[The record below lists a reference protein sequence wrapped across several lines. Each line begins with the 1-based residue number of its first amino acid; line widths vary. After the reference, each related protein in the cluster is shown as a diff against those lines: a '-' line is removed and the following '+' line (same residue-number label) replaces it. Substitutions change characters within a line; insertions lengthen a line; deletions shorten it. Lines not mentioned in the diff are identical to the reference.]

1 MTKFRDPLDDPR
13 APVAGLQLAD
23 VLDLRAYER
32 VRDDYRR
39 QIIEHKRRRRI
50 ALGPIVTLLFES
62 FDTVR
67 FQVHEMAR
75 AERIVTDE
83 GIEGELDAYNRLLPV
98 RGELSATLFIELTSE
113 EDLRHWLPRLVG
125 IEQAVGF
132 RVGAAGEER
141 FVMAEPELAHAQAPH
156 ARRRHPGRPL
166 PALRLRPGRTA
177 RLRRRVARPRGPPPQ
192 LRGRDR
198 TRGTNPQRP
207 VGRARGASGAAAV
220 PLNCLCRHPTRAD
233 GA

>member
-1 MTKFRDPLDDPR
+1 VTKFRDPPDDPR
-13 APVAGLQLAD
+13 PPVAGLQLAD

-39 QIIEHKRRRRI
+39 RIIEHKRRRRI
-50 ALGPIVTLLFES
+50 ALGPILTLLFES

-75 AERIVTDE
+75 AERIVTDKD
-83 GIEGELDAYNRLLPV
+83 IEGELDVYNRLLPV

-132 RVGAAGEER
+132 KVGGVGHER
-141 FVMAEPELAHAQAPH
+141 FVMAEPESTHAAALTRDTVTPAVHYVRFAFDRDERRAFAAAPPVLVARHAAYEAETELTKEIQADLLAELE
-156 ARRRHPGRPL
+156 GRVEPL
-166 PALRLRPGRTA
+166 PFG
-177 RLRRRVARPRGPPPQ
+177 
-192 LRGRDR
+192 
-198 TRGTNPQRP
+198 
-207 VGRARGASGAAAV
+207 
-220 PLNCLCRHPTRAD
+220 
-233 GA
+233 